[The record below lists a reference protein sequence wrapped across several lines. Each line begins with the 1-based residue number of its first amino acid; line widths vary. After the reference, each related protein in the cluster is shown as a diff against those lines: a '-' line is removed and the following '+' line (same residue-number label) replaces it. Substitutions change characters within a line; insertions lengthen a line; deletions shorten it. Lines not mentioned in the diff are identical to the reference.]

1 MLVMLPFTAGASS
14 RNWDLIK
21 RDGRDFV
28 TVENIARF
36 YGLQMDSIRTTA
48 FRGPLGGTQFQML
61 SEDGREIEMNGAR
74 YWLCFP
80 IIQDGE
86 NTLISRMDLV
96 KTIEPVLRPRAIRN
110 LEPFT
115 TVVIDPGHGGHD
127 KGASSRFGHEKL
139 YTLDVAKRLAPLLR
153 VSGLR
158 TVLTRS
164 IDEFI
169 PLTTR
174 AAIANRTPSS
184 IFVSIHF
191 NSSGNREAA
200 QGVEVFAI
208 TPRGAPS
215 TYDKELSLS
224 DLEAQPGNAFDA
236 QSMALATAVH
246 KSLLK
251 RGGQLDRGVK
261 RARFTVLVAARR
273 PSVLIE
279 GGFLSNPK
287 EARYIASTAWRQR
300 LAQAIAAGILA
311 YKRIAD
317 SATTTQAADATP
329 HMRFVPDNPSGA
341 GEPLKTGEP
350 IAPQTHAGD
359 DQKNEATR

>member
-1 MLVMLPFTAGASS
+1 MLSCAAAQASQ
-14 RNWDLIK
+14 NWHLIK

-28 TVENIARF
+28 TLENITRF
-36 YGLQMDSIRTTA
+36 YGLQMDSIRTMA
-48 FRGPLGGTQFQML
+48 FRGPLGATQFQML

-80 IIQDGE
+80 IIQEGE
-86 NTLISRMDLV
+86 TTLISRMDLV

-127 KGASSRFGHEKL
+127 KGASSRFSHEKL
-139 YTLDVAKRLAPLLR
+139 YTLDVAKRLSPLLR

-158 TVLTRS
+158 TVLTRTR
-164 IDEFI
+164 DEFV
-169 PLTTR
+169 PLMTR

-200 QGVEVFAI
+200 EGVEVFAI

-215 TYDKELSLS
+215 SYDQVLSLA
-224 DLEAQPGNAFDA
+224 DLEEQAGNAFDA

-246 KSLLK
+246 KSILK
-251 RGGQLDRGVK
+251 RGGQVDRGVK
-261 RARFTVLVAARR
+261 RARFTVLAATRR

-279 GGFLSNPK
+279 GGFLSNKK
-287 EARYIASTAWRQR
+287 EARYIASSSWRQR
-300 LAQAIAAGILA
+300 FAQAVAAGILA

-317 SATTTQAADATP
+317 SSAASPTANAAP
-329 HMRFVPDNPSGA
+329 SMRVVPDEQSPGSAPRRSSEMLVPRSPEEQNQNP
-341 GEPLKTGEP
+341 
-350 IAPQTHAGD
+350 
-359 DQKNEATR
+359 

>member
-1 MLVMLPFTAGASS
+1 MRSCAVALASQ
-14 RNWDLIK
+14 NWDLIK

-28 TVENIARF
+28 TLESITRF

-48 FRGPLGGTQFQML
+48 FRGPLGATQFQML

-80 IIQDGE
+80 IVQEGE
-86 NTLISRMDLV
+86 TTLISRMDLV

-127 KGASSRFGHEKL
+127 KGASSRFSHEKV

-158 TVLTRS
+158 TVLTRTK
-164 IDEFI
+164 DEFI
-169 PLTTR
+169 PLMTR

-191 NSSGNREAA
+191 NSSGNRAA
-200 QGVEVFAI
+200 AEGVEVFAI

-215 TYDKELSLS
+215 SYDKVLSLS
-224 DLEAQPGNAFDA
+224 DLEAQAGNAYDA

-251 RGGQLDRGVK
+251 RGGQVDRGVK
-261 RARFTVLVAARR
+261 RARFTVLAATRH

-279 GGFLSNPK
+279 GGFLSNKK
-287 EARYIASTAWRQR
+287 EASYIASSAWRQR

-317 SATTTQAADATP
+317 SSAASPIANAAP
-329 HMRFVPDNPSGA
+329 SMRFVPDDQSSSTAPLRTNETLAPR
-341 GEPLKTGEP
+341 EPEEHKQDP
-350 IAPQTHAGD
+350 
-359 DQKNEATR
+359 